1 MKRNLKR
8 LTAVLLAAV
17 LLLMTVPFTA
27 GAVSAEGPDEHY
39 GQINLSDESDDNAF
53 YLYGAEDGE
62 TDVVEGAVYDK
73 ATNTLTLTDLNA
85 PGYSLNI
92 FSMGSDFKICVK
104 GSCALMAVYAND
116 MSRGTTLFFTG
127 DGTLDV
133 NKDNKSSYGG
143 ISCLNYLNADLKI
156 NVDSTVNLNVYGSKN
171 AMRIYST
178 AVPTA
183 EEAMIEDGKAMP
195 NVKGGK
201 IVRTETRSKTA
212 LIEQDEFTEY
222 YAGYAVKCESD
233 PDGIYSANVYTT
245 SEGEEMININRYVK
259 LDQYDSL
266 ISDRTFDDVEMTWD
280 EFNESE
286 YSFVLAPQKTKL
298 QFADEY
304 FEYRRNKAAV
314 KVNCASDPDG
324 IYCTEALFDDN
335 NSLIESDE
343 YTILRL
349 VYDEAQSAY
358 VKDKTF
364 EPVTVSSDEMESK
377 GYSIAFSKN
386 TRNVKVICY
395 SSYDEIS
402 DPDSGVMHCDKVIKA
417 DAPDIPYVVTGTYTA
432 ESGGE
437 IYERGY
443 EVCELLYDSESGAY
457 YTDATDP
464 ERRFLVSYENFDN
477 EYSYV
482 TEEVVNIIP
491 TSYIDEDFNF
501 EDNAAIGAKATKD
514 SNPGGVYAI
523 QEWYYGENP
532 DLDKDPDLYHICKLR
547 LDEAKGY
554 YVEES
559 SENVM
564 VADFAATD
572 YHFDLEDQQIDFKY
586 KSKVDID
593 SLAVYRDTDGKE
605 YLTQEYSHTV
615 YDYSEDNFI
624 DLFGEKVYPVTL
636 SSKAMEGLEPETY
649 QIEDELYQYSY
660 DSAEY
665 HHVAKGSEPQ
675 TEILIGDV
683 NNDGTVNGADAGL
696 LSRYAS
702 GWKDYASKIKNWEA
716 ADVNRDGSVNGA
728 DAGILAR
735 YASGWTNYAKYIK
748 KIMV

>member
-183 EEAMIEDGKAMP
+183 EEAMIEDGKPMP
-195 NVKGGK
+195 DVTGGK
-201 IVRTETRSKTA
+201 MVRTEIHSKTA

-222 YAGYAVKCESD
+222 YAGYSVKRESD
-233 PDGIYSANVYTT
+233 PDGIYSGNVWTT
-245 SEGEEMININRYVK
+245 SEGEEYIVINRYVK

-266 ISDRTFDDVEMTWD
+266 VVDEEFDDVEMTWD
-280 EFNESE
+280 EFNKSE
-286 YSFVLAPQKTKL
+286 YSFVMAPKKTGVY
-298 QFADEY
+298 FADDYYEQN
-304 FEYRRNKAAV
+304 RGKAAV
-314 KVNCASDPDG
+314 KVSCASDPDG
-324 IYCTEALFDDN
+324 IYCTEARFDDN
-335 NSLIESDE
+335 TNMIESDE
-343 YTILRL
+343 YTIVRI
-349 VYDEAQSAY
+349 VYDDAQNAF
-358 VKDKTF
+358 VKDTAF
-364 EPVTVSSDEMESK
+364 EPVTVSKDEMESK
-377 GYSIAFSKN
+377 GYSIVYTQN
-386 TRNVKVICY
+386 TRNVMVSCY
-395 SSYDEIS
+395 SSFEKIS

-432 ESGGE
+432 EMDGE

-464 ERRFLVSYENFDN
+464 ERRFMVSYENFDN

-482 TEEVVNIIP
+482 TEDVINVVP
-491 TSYIDEDFNF
+491 VHYIDEDFEF
-501 EDNAAIGAKATKD
+501 EDYAAYGSKATKD
-514 SNPGGVYAI
+514 GDPDGIYAV
-523 QEWYYGENP
+523 QEWYYGDDP
-532 DLDKDPDLYHICKLR
+532 DISKDPDLYHVCKLS
-547 LDEAKGY
+547 LDETRGY

-559 SENVM
+559 SENIDF
-564 VADFAATD
+564 ADFETSG
-572 YHFDLEDQQIDFKY
+572 YHFALEDQQVEFKY
-586 KSKVDID
+586 RSKVDITSLGVYVD
-593 SLAVYRDTDGKE
+593 SDGKNYLVRE
-605 YLTQEYSHTV
+605 YTETV
-615 YDYSEDNFI
+615 YDFSEDNAL
-624 DLFGEKVYPVTL
+624 DLFGDKVYPVTL
-636 SSKAMEGLEPETY
+636 SDRSMEGLEPSTY
-649 QIEDELYQYSY
+649 TVEEEMYQYSY
-660 DSAEY
+660 AYPEY

-702 GWKDYASKIKNWEA
+702 GWKDYGSKIKNWEA

-728 DAGILAR
+728 DAGILSR